1 MTHER
6 AARRARA
13 GRSGQSV
20 DRARDWACGIAAY
33 VSSAIFPFSGVVWR
47 GSSPT
52 NALFWAFFTAIGCE
66 VVTRPYVSSH
76 TTYERLWKC

>member
-1 MTHER
+1 M
-6 AARRARA
+6 
-13 GRSGQSV
+13 

-52 NALFWAFFTAIGCE
+52 NALFWAFLTAIGCE
-66 VVTRPYVSSH
+66 VETRAFMSVV